1 MDGPD
6 CDIPAIDGR
15 WNANSMLCGHMVSW
29 GSIMFHSDIGV
40 SGKQA
45 EKRRTYGGPFTR
57 TYGSLFTRTYGSP
70 FTRTDGSPFPR
81 AIGATPQNSVC
92 RTLVDLLTEDEKVV
106 MGCAIRMFC
115 GLQYREQNLD
125 TADDEWYED
134 CISDELEEIA
144 PLYEKPEYKNDSIHT
159 LRFTQSSLMAT
170 EEGREPSIANVN
182 LADVFP
188 LCDEGAI
195 KHPSWNTQ
203 LNMKNLDALVGLQ
216 DHKHRW
222 WLPATW
228 SGVVAASHAT
238 PSAVV
243 GPSASV
249 RDAPTVNEDVEMAD
263 DNGGVTPKKKK
274 AGKRPAVQSPTP
286 APRADSGDAI
296 RLPLPESGS
305 GGLKPAKPPPCPVSS
320 EDEVKAPIPR
330 RKRKRHDSTLV
341 DDSASELETGLTD
354 PGACGPC
361 KASHHKCK
369 PQVSTKGLTCRLC
382 IKRKIK
388 CDPPS
393 AVSQA
398 IINARKKKHSNEDI
412 VERLD
417 ITARSQEEFNTAVRD
432 FMFNTDTVLR
442 ALCTHGQGKVNL
454 ASLGLR
460 LPAVPRFSE
469 AEPSTPGA
477 SSVTSGVSS
486 LGLSRMM
493 VDNAG
498 VAGPSEPQ
506 PEYGD
511 TERNFPPGSSSP
523 RVTQRDVQQGSV
535 EGRVT
540 AIISGVANDP
550 LSYNTHVVY
559 YRVPEYTKP
568 VGTHLASPKC
578 GALSAAVATHTRT
591 TPNQGGDSIR
601 LYGRERIRLDGLKSS
616 RFDGRES
623 SRLDGRESIR
633 LDGHESIRLDGPFR
647 RTV

>member
-1 MDGPD
+1 
-6 CDIPAIDGR
+6 
-15 WNANSMLCGHMVSW
+15 
-29 GSIMFHSDIGV
+29 MFHSDIGV

-45 EKRRTYGGPFTR
+45 EKRRTYGARSHGRMAARSHGRMAARSHGRMAARSHGRMVARSHGRSVQPPKT
-57 TYGSLFTRTYGSP
+57 LF
-70 FTRTDGSPFPR
+70 
-81 AIGATPQNSVC
+81 
-92 RTLVDLLTEDEKVV
+92 
-106 MGCAIRMFC
+106 
-115 GLQYREQNLD
+115 YREQNLD

-159 LRFTQSSLMAT
+159 LRIHPIITYVGDEWLRAT

-188 LCDEGAI
+188 LITSIGGGFQLHGQALSQ
-195 KHPSWNTQ
+195 HPMRHHLPS
-203 LNMKNLDALVGLQ
+203 LV
-216 DHKHRW
+216 
-222 WLPATW
+222 LPL
-228 SGVVAASHAT
+228 
-238 PSAVV
+238 P
-243 GPSASV
+243 V

-263 DNGGVTPKKKK
+263 DDGGVTPKKKK

-286 APRADSGDAI
+286 APRVPYRRNKADSGDAI
-296 RLPLPESGS
+296 
-305 GGLKPAKPPPCPVSS
+305 PVSS

-330 RKRKRHDSTLV
+330 RKRKRRDSTLV

-361 KASHHKCK
+361 KVSRHKCK

-412 VERLD
+412 VKRLD

-454 ASLGLR
+454 ASLGLH

-511 TERNFPPGSSSP
+511 TEPSRPGLRRRTSRSGTSSKVPS
-523 RVTQRDVQQGSV
+523 RAGS
-535 EGRVT
+535 R
-540 AIISGVANDP
+540 
-550 LSYNTHVVY
+550 
-559 YRVPEYTKP
+559 
-568 VGTHLASPKC
+568 
-578 GALSAAVATHTRT
+578 
-591 TPNQGGDSIR
+591 Q
-601 LYGRERIRLDGLKSS
+601 SS
-616 RFDGRES
+616 RGRK
-623 SRLDGRESIR
+623 
-633 LDGHESIRLDGPFR
+633 
-647 RTV
+647 

>member
-1 MDGPD
+1 
-6 CDIPAIDGR
+6 
-15 WNANSMLCGHMVSW
+15 
-29 GSIMFHSDIGV
+29 MFHSDIGV

-57 TYGSLFTRTYGSP
+57 TYGSPFTRTYGSP
-70 FTRTDGSPFPR
+70 FTRTDGSPFTRTDGSPFPQ

-144 PLYEKPEYKNDSIHT
+144 PLYEKPDYKNDSIHT
-159 LRFTQSSLMAT
+159 LRIHPIITYVGDEWLRAT

-182 LADVFP
+182 LADIFP

-222 WLPATW
+222 WLPATR

-263 DNGGVTPKKKK
+263 DDGGVTPKKKK

-286 APRADSGDAI
+286 APRVPYRRNKADSGDAI
-296 RLPLPESGS
+296 RLPSPESGS
-305 GGLKPAKPPPCPVSS
+305 GGLKPAKPPPAVRPLTPHAPAEPIAMSS

-330 RKRKRHDSTLV
+330 RKRKRRDSTLV

-454 ASLGLR
+454 ASLSLR

-477 SSVTSGVSS
+477 SSVASGVSS

-498 VAGPSEPQ
+498 VAGPSKPQ

-511 TERNFPPGSSSP
+511 TEPSRPGLRRRASRSGTSSKVPS
-523 RVTQRDVQQGSV
+523 RAGSW
-535 EGRVT
+535 
-540 AIISGVANDP
+540 
-550 LSYNTHVVY
+550 
-559 YRVPEYTKP
+559 
-568 VGTHLASPKC
+568 
-578 GALSAAVATHTRT
+578 
-591 TPNQGGDSIR
+591 Q
-601 LYGRERIRLDGLKSS
+601 SS
-616 RFDGRES
+616 RGRK
-623 SRLDGRESIR
+623 
-633 LDGHESIRLDGPFR
+633 
-647 RTV
+647 

>member
-1 MDGPD
+1 
-6 CDIPAIDGR
+6 
-15 WNANSMLCGHMVSW
+15 
-29 GSIMFHSDIGV
+29 MFHSDIGV

-57 TYGSLFTRTYGSP
+57 TYGSPFTRTYGSP

-92 RTLVDLLTEDEKVV
+92 GTLVDLLTEDEKVV

-159 LRFTQSSLMAT
+159 LRIHPIITYVGDEWLRAT

-222 WLPATW
+222 WLPATR
-228 SGVVAASHAT
+228 SGVVAASLAT

-249 RDAPTVNEDVEMAD
+249 RNAPTVNEDVEMAD
-263 DNGGVTPKKKK
+263 DDGGVTPKKKK

-286 APRADSGDAI
+286 APRVPYRRNKADSGDAI
-296 RLPLPESGS
+296 RLPSPESGS
-305 GGLKPAKPPPCPVSS
+305 GGLKPAKPPPAVRPLTPHAPAEPIAVSS

-330 RKRKRHDSTLV
+330 RKRKRRDSTLV

-442 ALCTHGQGKVNL
+442 ALCTHSQGKVNL
-454 ASLGLR
+454 ASLGLLSR
-460 LPAVPRFSE
+460 LCGGGSVYVTSPCLGQTALESVRHRVQRYPSSRGSSEKRRGEESCKAREIAQYIDEDKAKELQGPGKINERGMKTKGIPRFSE

-477 SSVTSGVSS
+477 SSVASGVSS

-511 TERNFPPGSSSP
+511 TKPSRPGLRCRASRSGTSSKVPS
-523 RVTQRDVQQGSV
+523 RAGS
-535 EGRVT
+535 R
-540 AIISGVANDP
+540 
-550 LSYNTHVVY
+550 
-559 YRVPEYTKP
+559 
-568 VGTHLASPKC
+568 
-578 GALSAAVATHTRT
+578 
-591 TPNQGGDSIR
+591 Q
-601 LYGRERIRLDGLKSS
+601 SS
-616 RFDGRES
+616 RGRK
-623 SRLDGRESIR
+623 
-633 LDGHESIRLDGPFR
+633 
-647 RTV
+647 